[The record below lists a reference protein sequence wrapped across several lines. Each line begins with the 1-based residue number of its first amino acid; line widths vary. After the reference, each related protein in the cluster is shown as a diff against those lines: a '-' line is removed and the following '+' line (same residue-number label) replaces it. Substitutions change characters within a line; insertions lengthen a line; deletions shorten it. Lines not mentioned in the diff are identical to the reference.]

1 MLKVLLKVKVVQG
14 DKSIMEGKRKLI
26 SLTVNSACIVWFLW
40 SNLITITNAE
50 KEPVDDSIVTLPP
63 VSLLFFK
70 KIQML
75 ISIVYRKQRWSMELL
90 ERMNKLRIWAL
101 YMHSQQLF
109 PLFLSR
115 KLETKLFS

>member
-63 VSLLFFK
+63 VSLLFK
-70 KIQML
+70 KKYKC
-75 ISIVYRKQRWSMELL
+75 SFR
-90 ERMNKLRIWAL
+90 
-101 YMHSQQLF
+101 LF
-109 PLFLSR
+109 TENR
-115 KLETKLFS
+115 GGQWNCWNG